1 VSVAALCAKELKVG
15 FPILVDDMQNGAAD
29 LYTAWPTR
37 MYVVDTS
44 GKIAY
49 KSRPGPFGFEAD
61 PLREALARLA
71 PAPKG
76 ST

>member
-1 VSVAALCAKELKVG
+1 
-15 FPILVDDMQNGAAD
+15 MQNGAAD

-37 MYVVDTS
+37 MYFVDAD

-49 KSRPGPFGFEAD
+49 KSRVGPFGFEAE

-71 PAPKG
+71 PAAKP